1 MKLIHRASL
10 AAVGAAVSVAS
21 LFACCPGPAVASP
34 DDSLDRL
41 FPEVTSSKNLP
52 GDSVARGVVTD
63 KSGQAAAGTV
73 VTLEAWPSGAEVSHI
88 PIGDPIPVS
97 VVAKTTA
104 DASGHF
110 ELKVDSPQIL
120 DQYKSGDDVDL
131 EVVAHGKA
139 RDYSTSFT
147 ASARSGS
154 RLQVV
159 APGGERIAAR
169 VDSPEP
175 IKDLIAEQNSL
186 KSKVCTYVKVADW
199 PSETTTVGRA
209 FSTTSKVRTEF
220 SFRAGYK
227 SVLGTAANVGTST
240 TKFEASGTA
249 TVENVADLEYNDAVG
264 VHSTEYRK
272 YATYY
277 KAQLSCMPIVSH
289 GVPVPTLMN
298 DFRVRPSELTGAMS
312 TYVPTG
318 APSTSASNCSPMEKS
333 FTLSRTDA
341 KEFAAG
347 VRISSKIGI
356 NLSSQSGYSSGI
368 KVKFVR
374 TSGKTFHLCGVNA
387 RPDSTTQDPGYL
399 IAKP

>member
-1 MKLIHRASL
+1 MKFLHRASL
-10 AAVGAAVSVAS
+10 AAGGAAGSVA
-21 LFACCPGPAVASP
+21 LLLACCPGPAVASP

-52 GDSVARGVVTD
+52 GDSVASGVVTD
-63 KSGQAAAGTV
+63 KLGRAAAGTV
-73 VTLEAWPSGAEVSHI
+73 VTLEAWPSGTEVSHI
-88 PIGDPIPVS
+88 PIGGPIPVS

-110 ELKVDSPQIL
+110 ELKVDSAKVL
-120 DQYKSGDDVDL
+120 DQYKSGDDVEL

-139 RDYSTSFT
+139 RDYSTAFT
-147 ASARSGS
+147 ASVPSGS
-154 RLQVV
+154 SLPVV
-159 APGGERIAAR
+159 APREVRIAAR

-175 IKDLIAEQNSL
+175 IKDLIAEQDAL

-199 PSETTTVGRA
+199 PSQKTTVGRA

-220 SFRAGYK
+220 SFMAGYK

-240 TKFEASGTA
+240 VKFEASGTA
-249 TVENVADLEYNDAVG
+249 TVENVADLEYNDVTGA
-264 VHSTEYRK
+264 HATEYQK

-289 GVPVPTLMN
+289 GIPAPTLVN
-298 DFRVRPSELTGAMS
+298 DFRVRPSQLTGAMS
-312 TYVPTG
+312 TRLGSSVSP
-318 APSTSASNCSPMEKS
+318 PSKNCTPMQKS
-333 FTLSRTDA
+333 FTLSRTSA
-341 KEFAAG
+341 TEYVAG
-347 VRISSKIGI
+347 VKISSKIGI

-374 TSGKTFHLCGVNA
+374 VSGTSFTLCGIHA
-387 RPDSTTQDPGYL
+387 LPDSNSQDPGYL
-399 IAKP
+399 VAKP